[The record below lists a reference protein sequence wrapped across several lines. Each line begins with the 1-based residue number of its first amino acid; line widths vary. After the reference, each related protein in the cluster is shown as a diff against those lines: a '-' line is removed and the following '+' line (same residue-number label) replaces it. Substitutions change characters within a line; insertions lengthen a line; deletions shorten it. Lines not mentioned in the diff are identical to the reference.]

1 MKWNAV
7 KKAWS
12 LVGEKIIEAAMGAAM
27 GYVTPEKMIGLQIR
41 GLKKLKARI
50 EKSKNTKDDVL
61 LPSINATIDAL
72 EKAVP
77 QGA

>member
-1 MKWNAV
+1 MKKLWNAV

-12 LVGEKIIEAAMGAAM
+12 LVGEKIIEAAM

-72 EKAVP
+72 EKAVS